1 MTQATFVNSVTSTV
15 FGFWWVRQ
23 GDGSDVQLPYMQS
36 EVIPRKGLGNAI
48 RRIGYLPGDRFQV
61 WGKTDLPT
69 RQDAESMMVALHT
82 AQSNFHPLA
91 FNQKRRDNSWLNY
104 DTLGI
109 RFVIISDGSPG
120 ILFNT
125 RDVQKVVGGYFT
137 NSKVIVDLQLTL
149 LPVAI

>member
-1 MTQATFVNSVTSTV
+1 
-15 FGFWWVRQ
+15 
-23 GDGSDVQLPYMQS
+23 
-36 EVIPRKGLGNAI
+36 
-48 RRIGYLPGDRFQV
+48 
-61 WGKTDLPT
+61 
-69 RQDAESMMVALHT
+69 MMVALHT

-125 RDVQKVVGGYFT
+125 RDVQKVVGGYFS